1 MMVMRIRAVWLTMAI
16 HFPKTIREALSR
28 VSAIISMVLPVISEE
43 SAVTPRIGWMKSA
56 AMPNIVKIT
65 PDANEPALSML
76 DDALA
81 ERRMKPSRSWKIRNN
96 IVKLRARMPWR
107 SSLTSIGESLS
118 GKSVR
123 WVRDMGRSFE

>member
-1 MMVMRIRAVWLTMAI
+1 MAI

-28 VSAIISMVLPVISEE
+28 VRAIISMVLPEISAE

-56 AMPNIVKIT
+56 AMLNIMKIT
-65 PDANEPALSML
+65 PDANDPALSML
-76 DDALA
+76 DAALA
-81 ERRMKPSRSWKIRNN
+81 DRRMKPSIIWKIRNS
-96 IVKLRARMPWR
+96 IVKLRARRPWR

-123 WVRDMGRSFE
+123 WAIISKGFEH